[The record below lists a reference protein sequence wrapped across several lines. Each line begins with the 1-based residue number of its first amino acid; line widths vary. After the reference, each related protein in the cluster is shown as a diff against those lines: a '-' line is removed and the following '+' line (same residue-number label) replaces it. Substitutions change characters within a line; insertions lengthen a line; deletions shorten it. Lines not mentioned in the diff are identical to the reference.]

1 VLVAVQFALPFNLN
15 FSYFNYL
22 SYRIVPIKTPSYIN
36 EMLFS
41 QGNVIAVLGA
51 FAASVLLSI
60 PYGFN
65 ASLVPLIA
73 LVAGEAIA
81 AMFIPYSE
89 NFRAK
94 VDKKYRDQA
103 RESTRQH
110 LSDEIKKRVAI
121 QFRSFGSFDAY
132 QRMLQHVSSLYRIA
146 EDSRTQLSM
155 NDVEKLDD
163 ATLDYLSIWL
173 ALMVIEERSNAVSIS
188 DIEVRLERIDLELAD
203 IKPGTDQLQLQ
214 KARNEY
220 LSLITRHRRMLSRK
234 PALEAA
240 ILSMPDQMDEIYQ
253 TIVTSPSSSDV
264 DSKLAD
270 SIAKLGL
277 EEDLEA
283 ELEGA
288 LRDTLPS
295 IAQQVEDRQL
305 SRNAALK
312 NPQMLKH
319 AQSNTQKN
327 LH

>member
-1 VLVAVQFALPFNLN
+1 
-15 FSYFNYL
+15 
-22 SYRIVPIKTPSYIN
+22 
-36 EMLFS
+36 ML
-41 QGNVIAVLGA
+41 AVLGA
-51 FAASVLLSI
+51 CALSVLLSI

-65 ASLVPLIA
+65 AALVPLIG
-73 LVAGEAIA
+73 LIAGEAIA

-94 VDKKYRDQA
+94 VDKKYREQA
-103 RESTRQH
+103 RESARQH
-110 LSDEIKKRVAI
+110 LLDEIKKREAI

-155 NDVEKLDD
+155 SDVEKLDD

-173 ALMVIEERSNAVSIS
+173 ALMVIEERANAVSIS
-188 DIEVRLERIDLELAD
+188 DVEVRLERIDDELAD

-220 LSLITRHRRMLSRK
+220 LSLITRQRRMLSRK
-234 PALEAA
+234 PAMEAA

-288 LRDTLPS
+288 LRDSLPS
-295 IAQQVEDRQL
+295 IAQQVEERQL

-312 NPQMLKH
+312 NPQ
-319 AQSNTQKN
+319 AQKQVQAKSQKN
-327 LH
+327 AQTNLH

>member
-1 VLVAVQFALPFNLN
+1 
-15 FSYFNYL
+15 
-22 SYRIVPIKTPSYIN
+22 
-36 EMLFS
+36 ML
-41 QGNVIAVLGA
+41 AVLAA
-51 FAASVLLSI
+51 FATSVLLSI

-65 ASLVPLIA
+65 AALVPLIG

-94 VDKKYRDQA
+94 VDKKYREQA
-103 RESTRQH
+103 RESARQH
-110 LSDEIKKRVAI
+110 LLDEIKKREAI

-132 QRMLQHVSSLYRIA
+132 HRMLQHVSSLYRIA

-155 NDVEKLDD
+155 SDVEKLDD

-173 ALMVIEERSNAVSIS
+173 ALMVIEERANAVSIS
-188 DIEVRLERIDLELAD
+188 DVEVRLERIDDELAD

-220 LSLITRHRRMLSRK
+220 LSLITRQRRMLSRK
-234 PALEAA
+234 PAMEAA

-305 SRNAALK
+305 SRNAALNK
-312 NPQMLKH
+312 TQLKPQVRQH
-319 AQSNTQKN
+319 AQNNTQKN